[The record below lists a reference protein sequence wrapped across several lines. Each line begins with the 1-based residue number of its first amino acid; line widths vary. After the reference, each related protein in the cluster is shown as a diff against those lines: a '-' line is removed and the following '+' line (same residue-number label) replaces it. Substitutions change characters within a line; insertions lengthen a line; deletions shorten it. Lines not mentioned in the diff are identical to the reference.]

1 MVVSSLI
8 MVGTSTLSST
18 KQHGVY
24 KDGAND
30 RSSYTIKKWNHLEFL
45 ETFLTELSTAS
56 KAQSIEEISPDDDT
70 KESSVNDDDDDD
82 KGPILPATSFSE
94 ASADRE
100 PQFHRRLKRL
110 VRPSRERERELK
122 WEQAKERH
130 TVVNNNNSGLFL
142 PPFVQN
148 VNRRFEPEVL
158 IFPTPE
164 DEARYS
170 AATKVWQDVGFRHRW
185 DPLGD
190 NSGNNSHSTAR
201 LPWEAKVEWLGVL
214 VDAGR
219 HYFPLDWLKR
229 LIVYLHRLRYNMIHF
244 RLTDDQAFAVR
255 LTSYPQLAFPSA
267 ASTHTVRWETKAT
280 DDETDQDAT
289 STVIGV
295 DGSKKKVNQKYYLDS
310 SKNTNV
316 YTPDELRELVAF
328 AKDHG
333 ITMIPEVNLPGHAGS
348 WAGIPDLVLN
358 CPNFACE
365 RGYGMPLNIEH
376 PQLKTILTGVIGEV
390 LDIFDNP
397 PLLHLGGDEI
407 FIAAKCFEEL
417 EREPFNYTQFETD
430 LKEVL
435 EVLQYPLDQVI
446 RWEETG
452 LPTPEEIKHPKPP
465 RTGQI
470 EHYWLQLPGSKPNKK
485 LRKSHETIFTSYG
498 LYMDTNH
505 NSGAEDIFN
514 RTVEGFEIEFG
525 SKYHPKGIVAGAFE
539 LGPDLWMQRNVAG
552 RLIAVAMGAAQLNF
566 TSSQH
571 FWDSYNSTCRDT
583 LGLSAS
589 VCDLQ
594 GFVAVPKIKYQR
606 DWKQTW
612 NEWTYGICERLTDPS
627 RSLTMARI
635 TSNSKTTF
643 EEANKYF
650 WSTLKAPIKNQTRVL
665 HRDLTITK
673 AGASHDSQR
682 SATKTGVIFDLVN
695 SVQPVEKT
703 IELLKKYIA
712 PLGMSLAQLRLADN
726 NGFAIGLQ
734 HLSRVSYSPLA
745 THANPMP
752 LAQNFA
758 GLVSTAAGLGIEV
771 FPEISLSTTA
781 GGWVEAGFALNCPQS
796 FCNASSTATRIMAN
810 DVGRRTFLPVVYSAI
825 RELMEIFSA
834 SRYIHLGSDERE
846 SHAVCFHEDGHYN
859 LEDDL
864 PFAAF
869 EKQLTRLLQEYMGVT
884 TQHIIRWE
892 NQEHIHYPGR
902 TGDITHYRSTVPFV
916 LPEVRPGEPFF
927 TTLDLLAPPEQSQN
941 GDENPL
947 WFFYEIYKHTRQL
960 MTLKPLGILAEIKS
974 LDDSVWLTHH
984 VGVRL
989 LSFSLGTRPEVQ
1001 DYSPLEFQEHLVKEC
1016 YRARLGKCKE
1026 LTKSATKSSIE
1037 IPKESISYA
1046 VDSESFVKRVCDLQS
1061 VVMVSRKVKS
1071 VIR

>member
-8 MVGTSTLSST
+8 MVGTSRIVSS
-18 KQHGVY
+18 
-24 KDGAND
+24 
-30 RSSYTIKKWNHLEFL
+30 RSPQRVELW
-45 ETFLTELSTAS
+45 ETFWSGFLIDSNYPPILEETKTAS
-56 KAQSIEEISPDDDT
+56 DDQDEEIF
-70 KESSVNDDDDDD
+70 SVDND
-82 KGPILPATSFSE
+82 GPILPASE
-94 ASADRE
+94 ASDDSE

-122 WEQAKERH
+122 LEQARDRH
-130 TVVNNNNSGLFL
+130 HNKNNSLPNQEADKFL

-148 VNRRFEPEVL
+148 VNHKFDPEVL
-158 IFPTPE
+158 LFPTPE
-164 DEARYS
+164 DEVRYS
-170 AATKVWQDVGFRHRW
+170 AATELWKDVGYRDLW
-185 DPLGD
+185 DPLGR
-190 NSGNNSHSTAR
+190 NNNNTKATTTAR
-201 LPWEAKVEWLGVL
+201 LPFNPKVEWLGVL

-219 HYFPLDWLKR
+219 HYFPLDWWKR

-255 LTSYPQLAFPSA
+255 LASYPQLAFPSA
-267 ASTHTVRWETKAT
+267 ASTVTVQWEPVAA
-280 DDETDQDAT
+280 DETDQET

-295 DGSKKKVNQKYYLDS
+295 DGSKKKVNRKYRLER

-333 ITMIPEVNLPGHAGS
+333 ITMIPEINLPGHAGS

-365 RGYGMPLNIEH
+365 RGYGMPLNIKH

-397 PLLHLGGDEI
+397 SLLHLGGDEI

-417 EREPFNYTQFETD
+417 DLEPFNYTEFETD

-435 EVLQYPLDQVI
+435 EGLRYPLDRVI

-465 RTGQI
+465 RTGEI

-485 LRKSHETIFTSYG
+485 LRKSHETIFTSHG

-505 NSGAEDIFN
+505 NNGAEDIYN
-514 RTVEGFEIEFG
+514 KTVEGFEIEFG
-525 SKYHPKGIVAGAFE
+525 SKYYPKGIVVGAFE
-539 LGPDLWMQRNVAG
+539 LGPALWMQRNVAG

-571 FWDSYNSTCRDT
+571 FWESYNSTCRDT

-594 GFVAVPKIKYQR
+594 GFVAVSIIKYQQ

-635 TSNSKTTF
+635 TSNTKTTF
-643 EEANKYF
+643 DEANRYF

-665 HRDLTITK
+665 HRDLTLSK
-673 AGASHDSQR
+673 AGASLDRQR

-703 IELLKKYIA
+703 TELLKKYVA
-712 PLGMSLAQLRLADN
+712 PLGMSLAQLRIADN
-726 NGFAIGLQ
+726 NGFAIGLE
-734 HLSRVSYSPLA
+734 HLSRVPYSPLA
-745 THANPMP
+745 TYSNPMP
-752 LAQNFA
+752 TAQNFA
-758 GLVSTAAGLGIEV
+758 SLASVAASLGIEV
-771 FPEISLSTTA
+771 YPEISLSTTA
-781 GGWVEAGFALNCPQS
+781 GGWVEGGFALNCPQS
-796 FCNASSTATRIMAN
+796 FCNASSAETRIMAN
-810 DVGRRTFLPVVYSAI
+810 DVGRRTFLPVAYSAI

-846 SHAVCFHEDGHYN
+846 SHAACFHEDGHYS

-864 PFAAF
+864 PFASF
-869 EKQLTRLLQEYMGVT
+869 EKQLTKLLQEYMGVT
-884 TQHIIRWE
+884 TQHILRWE
-892 NQEHIHYPGR
+892 NEEHVHYPGR
-902 TGDITHYRSTVPFV
+902 TGDITHFRSTVPFV
-916 LPEVRPGEPFF
+916 LPKVRPGEPFF
-927 TTLDLLAPPEQSQN
+927 ITLDLLAPPQQSSN
-941 GDENPL
+941 EDENPL

-974 LDDSVWLTHH
+974 LDDRIWLTHH

-989 LSFSLGTRPEVQ
+989 ISFSLGTRPEVQ

-1016 YRARLGKCKE
+1016 YRTRLENCKE
-1026 LTKSATKSSIE
+1026 LTKSPSKSSIE
-1037 IPKESISYA
+1037 IPKELISYT
-1046 VDSESFVKRVCDLQS
+1046 VESESFVKRVCDLQS
-1061 VVMVSRKVKS
+1061 VVMVSRKAKS
-1071 VIR
+1071 AIR